1 MIGEQHGFLSC
12 LENEKNNLILGKKS
26 SLDEKKSG
34 KKKKKKSGKKKLERE
49 WKLIYKLAV

>member
-26 SLDEKKSG
+26 SLDEKKIRQ
-34 KKKKKKSGKKKLERE
+34 KKKKNQAKKKIGTG
-49 WKLIYKLAV
+49 IYIDL